1 MERVLRDWRA
11 ITVFVG
17 PALAV
22 YTLVVLVPIVWSMG
36 YTFYTGSIIS
46 GLKPTGWSN
55 YGKLWHD
62 TEFWHATGVTAKY
75 AVCVTIGQVTLGL
88 LLALLYV
95 FYLRKASGI
104 VRTLAFFPV
113 VLPTVAVAQLFVK
126 LFQIAP
132 TTGRV

>member
-11 ITVFVG
+11 IAVFVG

-22 YTLVVLVPIVWSMG
+22 YTFVLLIPIVWSVG
-36 YTFYTGSIIS
+36 YTFFSCSIIS

-55 YGKLWHD
+55 YGKLIHD
-62 TEFWHATGVTAKY
+62 AAFWRATGITTKY
-75 AVCVTIGQVTLGL
+75 AVAVTVGQVTLGL

-95 FYLRKASGI
+95 FYLKRASAI

-126 LFQIAP
+126 
-132 TTGRV
+132 V